1 MYRQPVHIVRGEGV
15 WLWDASGKRYLD
27 CYNNVPHVG
36 HCHPRVV
43 QAICSQAAALN
54 VHTRYL
60 HDLVL
65 DYIEQL
71 TSTLGHGISQAT
83 MACTGSEANDIA
95 LRMARAATGATG
107 VIATDNTYH
116 GNTTAVS
123 ALSVRRPPIG
133 GHPGHVR
140 FVPAPDGLNPVGG
153 TREGQAQAFAVNVE
167 RAIQELKAAW

>member
-43 QAICSQAAALN
+43 RAI
-54 VHTRYL
+54 
-60 HDLVL
+60 
-65 DYIEQL
+65 
-71 TSTLGHGISQAT
+71 
-83 MACTGSEANDIA
+83 MACTSSEANDIA

-123 ALSVRRPPIG
+123 ALSVRRPPIR

-140 FVPAPDGLNPVGG
+140 FVPAPDSLNPVGG
-153 TREGQAQAFAVNVE
+153 TREGQAQAVAVNVE